1 MNIKFMGAAAALVL
15 GAALAGCGGKQQ
27 FAVQGTITGLSNAG
41 LVLANGSDTVSVPAG
56 ATTFTM
62 PKTIDY
68 GASFNVVVQTQP
80 AHQTCSPATAT
91 SSGSAGHT
99 LAINAVIT
107 CVQNSYAVGG
117 KFTGLYANNDAT
129 ATTAATPRTVVLL
142 NGSTGGQL
150 SVSSAMADTNTPG
163 AGFFN
168 FAAAVRFG
176 DAYGVTILS
185 QPSDVNCT
193 LTNASGIMPES
204 NVSNIVLTCVP
215 KT

>member
-27 FAVQGTITGLSNAG
+27 FAVQGTITGLNNAG
-41 LVLANGSDTVSVPAG
+41 LVLANGDTLPVPAG
-56 ATTFTM
+56 ALTFTM
-62 PKTIDY
+62 PKQIDY

-80 AHQTCSPATAT
+80 AHQTCTPTTAT

-99 LAINAVIT
+99 LVINALIT
-107 CVQNSYAVGG
+107 CVQNSYALGG
-117 KFTGLYANNDAT
+117 KFSGLYANNDAT

-168 FAAAVRFG
+168 FAAAVKFG

-193 LTNASGIMPES
+193 LTNGSGIMPES
-204 NVSNIVLTCVP
+204 SVSNIVLTCVP

>member
-27 FAVQGTITGLSNAG
+27 FSVQGTITGLNNAG
-41 LVLANGSDTVSVPAG
+41 LVLANGSDTLPVPAG
-56 ATTFTM
+56 ALTFTM
-62 PKTIDY
+62 PKQIDY
-68 GASFNVVVQTQP
+68 GASFNVVVQEQP
-80 AHQTCSPATAT
+80 AHQTCTPTLAT

-99 LAINAVIT
+99 LVINALIT
-107 CVQNSYAVGG
+107 CVQNSYTLGG

-150 SVSSAMADTNTPG
+150 TVSSAMAGTNTPG
-163 AGFFN
+163 EGFFT
-168 FAAAVRFG
+168 FGAPVRFG
-176 DAYGVTILS
+176 EAYGVTILS
-185 QPSDVNCT
+185 QPKDVSCT
-193 LTNASGIMPES
+193 LTNGSGIMPES
-204 NVSNIVLTCVP
+204 SVSNIVLTCVP